1 MQKKDGSIPNVSKKM
16 TTFEVG
22 GVLQEKETKILK
34 DRKISAKCRQ
44 ENWSVFELNLI
55 DTDGKQGLLGEIYE
69 YGKLLIR
76 KEDNYYFM
84 KACCFV
90 NGHVLNRLNTK
101 YNQRSEAVSGVHLSV
116 IWISVPFFADDG
128 MEKENVCH
136 CVHL

>member
-1 MQKKDGSIPNVSKKM
+1 MPNASKKM
-16 TTFEVG
+16 TTFKVG
-22 GVLQEKETKILK
+22 GCRITQEKDTKILK
-34 DRKISAKCRQ
+34 DRKISAKCRY
-44 ENWSVFELNLI
+44 SIYIVFELNLI
-55 DTDGKQGLLGEIYE
+55 ATDEKQGLSGEIYE

-90 NGHVLNRLNTK
+90 NEHVFNRSNTK
-101 YNQRSEAVSGVHLSV
+101 YNQRSKAISGVHLSV